1 MCRLESETR
10 KFSIKRIGKDRIII
24 VRRSQGDV
32 MSLNPSPE
40 QRKTFGSGKPNF
52 CLLRYPLVH
61 SIKLNRFWPSLKF
74 GTISL
79 AIFNITWF
87 GCFKREVLFYH

>member
-1 MCRLESETR
+1 MCWLESETR
-10 KFSIKRIGKDRIII
+10 KFSIKRIGKDQIIT

-32 MSLNPSPE
+32 MSLRPSPE

-61 SIKLNRFWPSLKF
+61 RHYIRSFLAFVKIRNKF
-74 GTISL
+74 LG
-79 AIFNITWF
+79 NI
-87 GCFKREVLFYH
+87 